1 VQGAC
6 RLQEDPG
13 IQNLFTMMLIE
24 NLTYSRVVRRIVRVV
39 LPFRFLINI
48 IVHAAVFSMS
58 YFYSLLLFNN
68 LVFDRYMFEMFAVT
82 LWPLLIIRLVVFHH
96 YSLFS
101 GMWRFVSFEDLI
113 NIIRAVVF
121 STCLLYGLCLIWD
134 RILMGDEVYLLDMT
148 FCIVFTSGIRLLV
161 RNFRETHLCGDV
173 GHIRKKILL
182 LGPTNKVQSILKDI
196 LGDPKTSYAPVAIID
211 PDESGHSVGRRIC
224 DIPIFGIAHVVKI
237 KKKLGP
243 MDSVII
249 CWPGVGRRQLDHI
262 IEQLQPLKSTFQ
274 IIPHLD
280 EIIDGRV
287 SIKNIRH
294 VEIDDLLDRDPIQID
309 LEEISAY
316 IKGKSV
322 MVTGGAGSIGS
333 EICRQVAGFDPLVL
347 YILDRSE
354 NSLCDF
360 EREITT
366 RFPKLDIVA
375 VVSSINDAV
384 GLKSAMLEHRID
396 VVFHAA
402 AYKHVPLM
410 EKTPIESAY
419 NNIIGTC
426 NAAHAAI
433 EAGVKRFVMIST
445 DKAVN
450 PTNVM
455 GVTKRIAEMN
465 VQSLHRK
472 EGTRFMTVRFG
483 NVLGSAGSVVPIFK
497 SQIERGEPLT
507 VTHPE
512 IERFFMTIPEAVQL
526 VLQAGCI
533 AEGGEIFVL
542 DMGRPVKILKLAE
555 KLITLSGLR
564 PYEDIDINFTGL
576 RPGEKMYEELFC
588 DSETLLP
595 TRHPQIRT
603 AQCQLVGRA
612 LMAEQMEEMKEII
625 TRKDVRA
632 LYGKFVDLVPGYTC
646 YGLRE
651 KASDSRTDDASVHAD
666 FGLSTA
672 KRVVANR

>member
-1 VQGAC
+1 
-6 RLQEDPG
+6 
-13 IQNLFTMMLIE
+13 MMLIE

-39 LPFRFLINI
+39 LPFRLPINV

-68 LVFDRYMFEMFAVT
+68 LVVDRYMFDMFALT
-82 LWPLLIIRLVVFHH
+82 LWPLLIIRLAVFHH

-101 GMWRFVSFEDLI
+101 GMWRFVGFEDLI

-134 RILMGDEVYLLDMT
+134 RFLMGDEVYLLDMT

-161 RNFRETHLCGDV
+161 RNFREVHLCDHV
-173 GHIRKKILL
+173 RHNRKKILL

-196 LGDPKTSYAPVAIID
+196 LGDPKASYTPVAIID

-224 DIPIFGIAHVVKI
+224 DIPIFSVAHVVRI
-237 KKKLGP
+237 KRKLGP
-243 MDSVII
+243 LDSVII

-294 VEIDDLLDRDPIQID
+294 VEIDDLLERDPIQID
-309 LEEISAY
+309 LEEISVY

-333 EICRQVAGFDPLVL
+333 EICRQVAAFDPLVL

-366 RFPKLDIVA
+366 RYPKLHIVA
-375 VVSSINDAV
+375 VVSSVNDAE
-384 GLKSAMLEHRID
+384 GLKSAMLDHRID

-465 VQSLHRK
+465 VQGLHRK
-472 EGTRFMTVRFG
+472 EGTWFMTVRFG

-533 AEGGEIFVL
+533 AQGGEIFVL

-576 RPGEKMYEELFC
+576 RPGEKMFEELFC

-595 TRHPQIRT
+595 TRHPRIRT
-603 AQCQLVGRA
+603 AQCQLVDKD

-625 TRKDVRA
+625 ARKDVLS
-632 LYGKFVDLVPGYTC
+632 LYGKFVELVPGYTC
-646 YGLRE
+646 SGLRE
-651 KASDSRTDDASVHAD
+651 NSSDTRAEDTSAD
-666 FGLSTA
+666 MDFSSSTA